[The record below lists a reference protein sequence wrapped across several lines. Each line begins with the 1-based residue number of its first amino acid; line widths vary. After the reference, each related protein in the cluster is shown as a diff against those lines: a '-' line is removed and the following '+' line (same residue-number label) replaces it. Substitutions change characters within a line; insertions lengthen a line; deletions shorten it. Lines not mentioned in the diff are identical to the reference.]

1 MKRTSFTIT
10 DFQKLCQ
17 NDRIEFLLR
26 KREVRDNIR
35 RSFPHF
41 EAIIIFVTFAYSKI
55 YNLLLYSVLGINEP
69 AIKIVNFS
77 TLFFEAVIVILTI
90 SFITRAMMYFQK
102 HRQLSE
108 LHEEFLDRIKISKT
122 EDILSKTYKRSKK
135 K

>member
-1 MKRTSFTIT
+1 MKITSFTIT

-35 RSFPHF
+35 RSFPQF
-41 EAIIIFVTFAYSKI
+41 EAIVIFITFAYSKI
-55 YNLLLYSVLGINEP
+55 YNLLLYSILGINET

-90 SFITRAMMYFQK
+90 SFITRTMIYFQK
-102 HRQLSE
+102 HKQLSE

-122 EDILSKTYKRSKK
+122 EKISSKIHKRSKK
-135 K
+135 N